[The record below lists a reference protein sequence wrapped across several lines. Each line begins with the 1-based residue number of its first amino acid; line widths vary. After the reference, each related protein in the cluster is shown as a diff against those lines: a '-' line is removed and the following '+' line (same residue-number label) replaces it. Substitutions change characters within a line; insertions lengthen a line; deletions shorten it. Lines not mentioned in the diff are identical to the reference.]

1 MILILG
7 GTTEGRTAVK
17 VADEAGKPYFYS
29 TKGEWQ
35 EIQCK
40 HGIRITGGMDTEKME
55 SFCRQ
60 NNIRLLVDAAHP
72 FASQLH
78 RTVDET
84 SRTLHLPV
92 IRFERKY
99 PPRTENIIWCEDYA
113 DAIYRLEKA
122 GTDRLLALTGVQTIG
137 KLRPYWEKHT
147 CWFRVLER
155 ETSITLAQEQGFPKG
170 NLVFYHAGESEALL
184 LETLHPQA
192 ILTKESGESGG
203 FSEKVKAAQAAKIPV
218 FAIKRPPLPR
228 HFMIVTGEY
237 GLRKQ
242 YPPRTENIIWCED
255 YADAI
260 YRLEKAGTD
269 RLLALTGVQTIGKL
283 RPYWEKHT
291 CWFRVLERETS
302 ITLAQEQG
310 FPKGNL
316 VFYHAGESEALLLET
331 LHPQAILTKESGES
345 GGFSEKVKAAQAAKI
360 PVFAIK
366 RPPLPRH
373 FMIVTGEY
381 GLRKQIEKNIPAF
394 YPLRS
399 GYTTGACATAAA
411 KAALTALIL
420 GEEQKM
426 ISFRLPDDEEMTLP
440 VAHTE
445 IEKNSATC
453 TVVKD
458 AGDDPDVTHGAS
470 IVVTVS
476 FSNHPDIRFLQGEG
490 VGRVTLPGLGLE
502 IGEPAINRI
511 PRQMIM
517 KELSA
522 LYDKGLDVTIS
533 VPGGKELAQRTFNP
547 KLGIVDGISI
557 IGTSGIVRPFSSE
570 AFVEAIR
577 REVEVCVAVGSSRLI
592 INSGA
597 KSERFVKKEYPGLPA
612 QAFVHYGNFIGETLK
627 IAAKLKVPLVT
638 LGIMIGKAVKLAEG
652 NLDTHSKKVVM
663 NKEFLRQVA
672 MEAGCSPDVE
682 SMIEKLTLARELW
695 TLLSE
700 EDSGKFFPC
709 LLEHCFAH
717 CVPLLPEGKLTIL
730 LIDEEGNIP
739 FRIQ

>member
-1 MILILG
+1 LG
-7 GTTEGRTAVK
+7 
-17 VADEAGKPYFYS
+17 
-29 TKGEWQ
+29 
-35 EIQCK
+35 
-40 HGIRITGGMDTEKME
+40 
-55 SFCRQ
+55 
-60 NNIRLLVDAAHP
+60 
-72 FASQLH
+72 
-78 RTVDET
+78 ET
-84 SRTLHLPV
+84 
-92 IRFERKY
+92 
-99 PPRTENIIWCEDYA
+99 
-113 DAIYRLEKA
+113 
-122 GTDRLLALTGVQTIG
+122 
-137 KLRPYWEKHT
+137 
-147 CWFRVLER
+147 
-155 ETSITLAQEQGFPKG
+155 
-170 NLVFYHAGESEALL
+170 
-184 LETLHPQA
+184 
-192 ILTKESGESGG
+192 
-203 FSEKVKAAQAAKIPV
+203 
-218 FAIKRPPLPR
+218 
-228 HFMIVTGEY
+228 
-237 GLRKQ
+237 
-242 YPPRTENIIWCED
+242 
-255 YADAI
+255 

-476 FSNHPDIRFLQGEG
+476 FSNHPGCTEEDMAELAVITKKLDFHLEQVQDFTPTPMTVSTEAWYTG
-490 VGRVTLPGLGLE
+490 VHPYTL
-502 IGEPAINRI
+502 EPVFSAKT
-511 PRQMIM
+511 PRE
-517 KELSA
+517 K
-522 LYDKGLDVTIS
+522 
-533 VPGGKELAQRTFNP
+533 LAQRMFFFWYKP
-547 KLGIVDGISI
+547 EERK
-557 IGTSGIVRPFSSE
+557 
-570 AFVEAIR
+570 A
-577 REVEVCVAVGSSRLI
+577 I
-592 INSGA
+592 INELRKIGRNDLINKLYG
-597 KSERFVKKEYPGLPA
+597 KS
-612 QAFVHYGNFIGETLK
+612 
-627 IAAKLKVPLVT
+627 
-638 LGIMIGKAVKLAEG
+638 
-652 NLDTHSKKVVM
+652 
-663 NKEFLRQVA
+663 
-672 MEAGCSPDVE
+672 
-682 SMIEKLTLARELW
+682 
-695 TLLSE
+695 
-700 EDSGKFFPC
+700 
-709 LLEHCFAH
+709 
-717 CVPLLPEGKLTIL
+717 
-730 LIDEEGNIP
+730 
-739 FRIQ
+739 